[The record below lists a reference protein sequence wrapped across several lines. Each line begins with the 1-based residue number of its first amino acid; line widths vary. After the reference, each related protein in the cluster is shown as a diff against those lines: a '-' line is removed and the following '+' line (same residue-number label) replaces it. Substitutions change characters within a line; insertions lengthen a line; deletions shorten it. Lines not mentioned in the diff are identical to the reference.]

1 MIKTSG
7 WKIALTHMLLLVV
20 FLLVVM
26 VRQLG
31 NIVAQDQRDMKGRI
45 VAVGLVNMFT
55 QNGLMLTVYYL
66 KERKKKYNELLRLL

>member
-20 FLLVVM
+20 FLIVVM

-31 NIVAQDQRDMKGRI
+31 NIVAQDQRDMKDRI

-55 QNGLMLTVYYL
+55 QSGLISVI
-66 KERKKKYNELLRLL
+66 ERRMKNEEET

>member
-31 NIVAQDQRDMKGRI
+31 NIVAQDQRDMKDRI

-55 QNGLMLTVYYL
+55 QSGLISVI
-66 KERKKKYNELLRLL
+66 ERRMKNEEET